1 MTTPAGWYPDPHD
14 PNTQRYFDG
23 AAWTEQSMPA
33 ASPSDSPFPPPGMPA
48 APDASSGKVLSIIA
62 MVCGAIALLF
72 CPILLGPA
80 GIVCGVVAKK
90 RGESLATIGIS
101 VAAAGMILGFILGAL
116 SAAST

>member
-1 MTTPAGWYPDPHD
+1 MTTPAGWYPDPDD

-23 AAWTEQSMPA
+23 AAWTAQTMPA
-33 ASPSDSPFPPPGMPA
+33 ASPSDSPIPPPGMPA
-48 APDASSGKVLSIIA
+48 APPANSGNVLSIIA

-101 VAAAGMILGFILGAL
+101 VAAAGMVLGFVIGAFYG
-116 SAAST
+116 ANA